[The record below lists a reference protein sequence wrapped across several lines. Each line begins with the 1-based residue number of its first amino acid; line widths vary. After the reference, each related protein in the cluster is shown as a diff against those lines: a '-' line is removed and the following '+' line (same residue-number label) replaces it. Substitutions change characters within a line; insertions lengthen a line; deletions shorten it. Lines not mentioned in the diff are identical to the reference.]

1 MGHILSCYRHYFLI
15 SDQKLPPIWQ
25 KFSQRYAPLFSA
37 SSDRVTRRR
46 WRLWVGD
53 ANGTRSTHYVE
64 TVRKACHRQIIRRE
78 ARRSAALPTV
88 SILRSL
94 PTLRTIWFIHR
105 CWLQLILV
113 PGAGE
118 PGQRTSRR
126 FIVARVSFSFL
137 FPSYAMYYLASSPHV
152 TCRANERWFFEFR
165 TFKKFANIVSL
176 EYRNSSTLNS
186 QYCSRVCFIVEVLIQ
201 LSRRVWDYAVWNIYR
216 YFF

>member
-1 MGHILSCYRHYFLI
+1 MGT
-15 SDQKLPPIWQ
+15 P
-25 KFSQRYAPLFSA
+25 
-37 SSDRVTRRR
+37 
-46 WRLWVGD
+46 
-53 ANGTRSTHYVE
+53 NGTRSTHYVE

-118 PGQRTSRR
+118 PGERTSRR

-152 TCRANERWFFEFR
+152 TCRTNERCFLESQ
-165 TFKKFANIVSL
+165 TSKKFVNTVSL
-176 EYRNSSTLNS
+176 EYRNSKGLILNIVVA
-186 QYCSRVCFIVEVLIQ
+186 YVFIIKILLYSVI
-201 LSRRVWDYAVWNIYR
+201 SRRVWITQSV
-216 YFF
+216 

>member
-1 MGHILSCYRHYFLI
+1 MA
-15 SDQKLPPIWQ
+15 KV
-25 KFSQRYAPLFSA
+25 FSPFSSRVERRPRYATTMTFMGRGREWETP
-37 SSDRVTRRR
+37 
-46 WRLWVGD
+46 
-53 ANGTRSTHYVE
+53 NGTRSTHYVE

-118 PGQRTSRR
+118 PGERTSRR

-152 TCRANERWFFEFR
+152 TRRTNERCFLESR
-165 TFKKFANIVSL
+165 TFKKFVNTVSL
-176 EYRNSSTLNS
+176 EYRNSNAFNS
-186 QYCSRVCFIVEVLIQ
+186 QHCSRVHFIVEILLYSVI
-201 LSRRVWDYAVWNIYR
+201 SRRVWIT
-216 YFF
+216 